1 MRYYETIYIVNPN
14 LDNNTLN
21 KIMNEIEEELKKTK
35 SKIIN
40 HYNWGKKRLAY
51 LIDNQKYGSYI
62 ILHFEGGDKKKM
74 IEFDT
79 WLKLN
84 NAIIRHMRLV
94 LDDKPSTYVEE
105 KKEDLND
112 KEKDSIKTDKINENE
127 NVIDDIKKIE
137 KEVK

>member
-79 WLKLN
+79 WMKLN

-105 KKEDLND
+105 KKENLND

>member
-79 WLKLN
+79 WMKLN

>member
-35 SKIIN
+35 SKVIN

-74 IEFDT
+74 VDFDT
-79 WLKLN
+79 WIKLN

-94 LDDKPSTYVEE
+94 LDDKPSIYVEE
-105 KKEDLND
+105 KKEDLNN
-112 KEKDSIKTDKINENE
+112 KEKDNIEKDENNQNE
-127 NVIDDIKKIE
+127 NVSDDIKKRK
-137 KEVK
+137 KEVE

>member
-21 KIMNEIEEELKKTK
+21 KIMNEIEQELKKTK

-79 WLKLN
+79 WMKLN